1 MVSDE
6 GNTSGIFVPGA
17 TAGAP
22 RHDWLCLTGGA
33 IGQGLPVAT
42 GAAVACPDRQ
52 VLSLEAD
59 GSAMYTLQSL
69 WTQAREGLD
78 VTTVLFNNG
87 SYAILELELG
97 RVGAG
102 DPGPRAREMLDL
114 SARTS
119 TSWPWP
125 GHGCTRHPGHERR
138 GVHRPARSGPWR
150 APGRRSSRPSS
161 AESGVSLEVFV
172 DLNADVG
179 EGAGAAGDDEVLL
192 DLVTSA
198 SVACGVHAGDAGT
211 MRRTVEAAARRG
223 VVVGAHPSYPDRA
236 GFGRRPMDMPPAE
249 VTEEVLAQVGA
260 LDTVARACGTVV
272 RFVKPHGALY
282 LHMADDARCARAV
295 AEALRAARR
304 PGPAGPGGVGAVEVA
319 DVGRGTSRH
328 RGLRRPRL
336 PVQRPPGATLAPG
349 AVLTDPAE
357 VARRALRLAVDH
369 EATTVEGTVIGL
381 TASSICVHGDT
392 PGAGEAAR
400 QVRTTLEGAGVTLLP
415 FVS

>member
-1 MVSDE
+1 
-6 GNTSGIFVPGA
+6 
-17 TAGAP
+17 
-22 RHDWLCLTGGA
+22 
-33 IGQGLPVAT
+33 
-42 GAAVACPDRQ
+42 
-52 VLSLEAD
+52 
-59 GSAMYTLQSL
+59 
-69 WTQAREGLD
+69 
-78 VTTVLFNNG
+78 
-87 SYAILELELG
+87 
-97 RVGAG
+97 
-102 DPGPRAREMLDL
+102 
-114 SARTS
+114 
-119 TSWPWP
+119 
-125 GHGCTRHPGHERR
+125 
-138 GVHRPARSGPWR
+138 
-150 APGRRSSRPSS
+150 
-161 AESGVSLEVFV
+161 VSLEVFV

-179 EGAGAAGDDEVLL
+179 EGAGGAGDDEVLL

-198 SVACGVHAGDAGT
+198 SVACGVHAGDPGT

-295 AEALRAARR
+295 AEALRRAGDLVLLA
-304 PGPAGPGGVGAVEVA
+304 PAGSGTVEVA
-319 DVGRGTSRH
+319 RAAGVRVATEAFADRAYLSDGR
-328 RGLRRPRL
+328 LAPRSL
-336 PVQRPPGATLAPG
+336 PG

-369 EATTVEGTVIGL
+369 EVTTVEGTVISL